1 MKTVLDEPRLI
12 QEYSTELFR
21 LTNYYS
27 NLKRTAI
34 FVKYYNLAMDESPRK
49 DVTLETYD
57 DYIKTQNKWNVY
69 ELTPV
74 QIMGA
79 IQNTP
84 ENAMD
89 LKGHSILSATTM
101 QLYTIDNPRIGDL
114 VTFYKPSESEEV
126 LRVVGIRMQLNSN
139 YSTEPMKF
147 YEVDLETAPIKF
159 SNVSKLLKHEHYVYD
174 LTIER
179 NVEYTYYKEYIQQMK
194 KLEELLNELKPYYL
208 HQHDF
213 YGADGSAV
221 CEVNELMYY
230 VKAKFNNKYYRLFEN
245 VRSPYGYWDHYDFKY
260 ESIEDIIKTAAGR
273 KFNLIDYSTNQE
285 KEYILPK
292 SCPCSKEMSSMDKL
306 LFIFMSLITIITPI
320 LTYVEHPDKYHD
332 KRYKT
337 KKKIYPEGNNVIEP
351 EDTNYDVG
359 Q

>member
-1 MKTVLDEPRLI
+1 
-12 QEYSTELFR
+12 
-21 LTNYYS
+21 
-27 NLKRTAI
+27 
-34 FVKYYNLAMDESPRK
+34 
-49 DVTLETYD
+49 
-57 DYIKTQNKWNVY
+57 
-69 ELTPV
+69 
-74 QIMGA
+74 
-79 IQNTP
+79 
-84 ENAMD
+84 
-89 LKGHSILSATTM
+89 
-101 QLYTIDNPRIGDL
+101 
-114 VTFYKPSESEEV
+114 
-126 LRVVGIRMQLNSN
+126 
-139 YSTEPMKF
+139 
-147 YEVDLETAPIKF
+147 
-159 SNVSKLLKHEHYVYD
+159 
-174 LTIER
+174 
-179 NVEYTYYKEYIQQMK
+179 MK

-245 VRSPYGYWDHYDFKY
+245 VRSPYGYWDHYNFKY